1 MGFKVMGDLLFSGH
15 LDVRRSNQYSEYVQR
30 APHQVSFFLAY
41 TQADLK
47 SEIFMKIPICFVVEG
62 AQPREWFIKLDK
74 NLCGLKDAGLEW
86 FEKLKEVLE
95 ARGFFQSQVDPFIW
109 YK

>member
-1 MGFKVMGDLLFSGH
+1 MSGRAILTLNFLRILRTKPVYFV
-15 LDVRRSNQYSEYVQR
+15 LD
-30 APHQVSFFLAY
+30 Y

-95 ARGFFQSQVDPFIW
+95 ARDLFPVTSGPMRMV
-109 YK
+109 